1 MLQLVN
7 DNGLVVNV
15 ILWLFVLFFLLII
28 SITFVQLV
36 NLCFTCHRLCN
47 SAVYTP
53 IGRLYRVYKSY
64 MRIDPLP
71 ITVIDV

>member
-7 DNGLVVNV
+7 DNGLAVNV
-15 ILWLFVLFFLLII
+15 ILWLFVLFL

-71 ITVIDV
+71 STVIDI

>member
-7 DNGLVVNV
+7 DNGLAVNV
-15 ILWLFVLFFLLII
+15 ILWLFVLF
-28 SITFVQLV
+28 TFVQLV

-71 ITVIDV
+71 STVIDI

>member
-15 ILWLFVLFFLLII
+15 ILWLFVLFFLL
-28 SITFVQLV
+28 TFVQLV

-71 ITVIDV
+71 STVIDV

>member
-15 ILWLFVLFFLLII
+15 ILWLYVLFFLLII
-28 SITFVQLV
+28 RITFVQLV

-47 SAVYTP
+47 SAVDTP
-53 IGRLYRVYKSY
+53 IGRLYGVYKSY
-64 MRIDPLP
+64 MQINPLP
-71 ITVIDV
+71 STVIDV